1 MSNFNN
7 DGIKRRREER
17 VRLLRKKME
26 DTYSSYF
33 FDNPEVNSTD
43 SHRYFTGY
51 DEDDQDH
58 WHNPPMKEKKKS
70 GSTWFIRTLVSL
82 FLLSGAYFI
91 TTSQFPQTRPYK
103 DMLYE
108 VLTRSYNFTA
118 MANWYEEKFGAL
130 PAILPS
136 IGPLAEQ
143 AQPVLQQGKNALLKG
158 PAVGVVRV
166 MDPPEK
172 GVYIQSMDSIVKSID
187 NGKVIF
193 VGEKDGMGN
202 TVVIQHSKGLE
213 SWYGGFESYSVT
225 LNDWVEVQQSL
236 GKALATS
243 AEGIYF
249 AIKKDGEFID
259 PRSVVQFE

>member
-1 MSNFNN
+1 MSYFNN

-33 FDNPEVNSTD
+33 FDAQEGEQGD
-43 SHRYFTGY
+43 SHPYY
-51 DEDDQDH
+51 SALDEEDH
-58 WHNPPMKEKKKS
+58 WYTPPAKEKKKT
-70 GSTWFIRTLVSL
+70 GNTWFIRVLVSL

-91 TTSQFPQTRPYK
+91 TTSQIPQTQPYK
-103 DMLYE
+103 DILYE

-136 IGPLAEQ
+136 IGPLADE
-143 AQPVLQQGKNALLKG
+143 AQPVLQQGKNSLLKG
-158 PAVGVVRV
+158 PATGVLKV

-172 GVYIQSMDSIVKSID
+172 GVYIQSMDFHVKAID

-193 VGEKDGMGN
+193 VGEKEGMGK

-213 SWYGGFESYSVT
+213 SWYAGFDTYSVS
-225 LNDWVEVQQSL
+225 LNDWVEVQQTL
-236 GKALATS
+236 GKASETS
-243 AEGIYF
+243 DQGIYF
-249 AIKKDGEFID
+249 AIKKDGKFVD

>member
-1 MSNFNN
+1 MSRFNN
-7 DGIKRRREER
+7 EGIKRRREER

-33 FDNPEVNSTD
+33 FDNPETDFST
-43 SHRYFTGY
+43 TE
-51 DEDDQDH
+51 DEYS
-58 WHNPPMKEKKKS
+58 WYSPPPEKERKMK
-70 GSTWFIRTLVSL
+70 GNTWFVRTLVSL

-91 TTSQFPQTRPYK
+91 TTSQYPQTRPYK
-103 DMLYE
+103 DLLYE
-108 VLTRSYNFTA
+108 VFTRSYNFTA
-118 MANWYEEKFGAL
+118 LANWYEEKFGAL

-143 AQPVLQQGKNALLKG
+143 AQPVLQQGKNSLLKG
-158 PAVGVVRV
+158 PAIGSVSV

-172 GVYIQSMDSIVKSID
+172 GVYIESADSMVKSID

-193 VGEKDGMGN
+193 VGEKDGIGK

-213 SWYGGFESYSVT
+213 SWYGGFDTYSVA
-225 LNDWVEVQQSL
+225 LNDWVEVQQEL
-236 GKALATS
+236 GKILQPSTNK
-243 AEGIYF
+243 IYF
-249 AIKKDGEFID
+249 AIKKDGKFVD